1 MTTITTKIE
10 KANVNKKNYQKH
22 QKVNIT
28 TKINTTKQQPNNNPA
43 TGSSTNNNNTAPRE
57 AAARPTQPQRA
68 GRGGRRRR
76 VGDAELERRA
86 LLDCTATWG
95 ERARRLA

>member
-28 TKINTTKQQPNNNPA
+28 TKINTTKQPSKNPA
-43 TGSSTNNNNTAPRE
+43 TGSSTNNNNNSPTRGSGEAYSTTASGSGGAEAPR
-57 AAARPTQPQRA
+57 
-68 GRGGRRRR
+68 G
-76 VGDAELERRA
+76 
-86 LLDCTATWG
+86 
-95 ERARRLA
+95 